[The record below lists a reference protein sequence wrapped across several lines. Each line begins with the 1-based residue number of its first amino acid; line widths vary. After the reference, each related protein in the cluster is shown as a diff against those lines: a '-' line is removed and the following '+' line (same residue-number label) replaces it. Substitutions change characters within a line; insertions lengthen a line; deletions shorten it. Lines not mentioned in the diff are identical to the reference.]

1 MHRSIEQK
9 DDSLVKLGNRLF
21 FAIDNKNQVRN
32 ILFVDIFQSSLSI
45 SIVPVLA
52 LTFKIFN
59 KLSGVL
65 ISTSYSNFDCAKLS
79 SSNSNSFSH

>member
-9 DDSLVKLGNRLF
+9 RRFPCKIREPSFLH
-21 FAIDNKNQVRN
+21 IDNKNQVRN

-79 SSNSNSFSH
+79 SSNSILFSH